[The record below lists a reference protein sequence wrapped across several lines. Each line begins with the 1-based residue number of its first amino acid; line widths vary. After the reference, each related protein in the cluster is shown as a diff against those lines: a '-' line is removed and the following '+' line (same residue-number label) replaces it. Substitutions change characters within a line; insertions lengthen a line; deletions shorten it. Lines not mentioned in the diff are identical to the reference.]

1 MHAAVVGAGL
11 TGLQTALSLVRK
23 GAHVTIIEAQRAP
36 CQGASYCAG
45 AVLGDPAPAPISQ
58 PAGRLARLKA
68 LASNSSELVYGS
80 GTAVRH
86 AGFIAAMTAA
96 RTPGRCLSR
105 DSLSA
110 ALSEASTSMLRAE
123 AVAHGFNLQE
133 SAGTI
138 IASPEPDAAS
148 PATLEDIAAIEPSLY
163 AACDV
168 KRFSFSRATTWSV
181 SYYAKQLRDHLTDAG
196 VKILCGRK
204 ASGLLSDKG
213 RICGV
218 AANDTVRADAV
229 VVACGT
235 GALEILPE
243 HAYGSVPLAPVTR
256 PVLNASLSGD
266 ACVMRHAVKTLEG
279 RIAVPLDTFV
289 RIMGRWH
296 LGTQEQC
303 ALDDEYKALWEMGV
317 NLFPAAT
324 DWSRGRYLS
333 HTVLSSPDGLPIAGP
348 SNMPGLHLNIA
359 GGIHGA
365 DFCTALAD
373 AVSDGVLGRENA
385 FLQRLS
391 WRRFTS

>member
-1 MHAAVVGAGL
+1 MIGPFSPNFTYSCTPQSLEPASRGCKQPCPSSEKGRTSPSLKPSARPVRA
-11 TGLQTALSLVRK
+11 QATA
-23 GAHVTIIEAQRAP
+23 RAR
-36 CQGASYCAG
+36 C
-45 AVLGDPAPAPISQ
+45 LEIRAPAPISQ

-96 RTPGRCLSR
+96 RTPERCLSR

-218 AANDTVRADAV
+218 AANDPVRADAV

-235 GALEILPE
+235 
-243 HAYGSVPLAPVTR
+243 APSKFFPSTPTAACLWHPSPAR
-256 PVLNASLSGD
+256 FSTQASRRRL
-266 ACVMRHAVKTLEG
+266 RHAS
-279 RIAVPLDTFV
+279 
-289 RIMGRWH
+289 
-296 LGTQEQC
+296 C
-303 ALDDEYKALWEMGV
+303 
-317 NLFPAAT
+317 
-324 DWSRGRYLS
+324 
-333 HTVLSSPDGLPIAGP
+333 
-348 SNMPGLHLNIA
+348 
-359 GGIHGA
+359 
-365 DFCTALAD
+365 
-373 AVSDGVLGRENA
+373 RENT
-385 FLQRLS
+385 
-391 WRRFTS
+391 RRPHRRAA